1 MQKIVS
7 FYRKVFEQ
15 DISKYKQTHLYSS
28 SIKKRYFIPKVEEL
42 TTTDYPIIPIPEATA
57 LSFVKDMELNN
68 NQLQLKYYTLAR
80 LTKFSAFNTY
90 DVKRVYPLFEY
101 NAKIINKNDEYY
113 IELDLLSR
121 NSLTHNLDSKSKSLI
136 DFNRL
141 FKNPFINFDFVSELA
156 TYLEKNEDIN
166 SEELRL
172 FPTLW
177 SEKKI
182 KRKLNKLSN
191 GENVFIPCS
200 SLCLVEKQKYSF
212 STLEELKK
220 IEKNDSF
227 SITLNTVFERNKKN
241 TQEKTGVLCEELNN
255 WQKIAIENSNS
266 KVLSVISGPP
276 GTGKSF
282 TIANIAVEKISKQQ
296 SVIITAKNEEALEVI
311 AEKINNQLQINN
323 ITVLPSK
330 DNNLNELKNDLKF
343 ILGRSY
349 EKKFFSKVYIEN
361 DLKQINLNNK
371 QVQLATKEL
380 ENTFELEKTILKTI
394 NTNSF
399 TKQTSEEF
407 KKRIIKARGLKTL
420 PLWLKLQ
427 EYYQKSKDKREF
439 AIGTIERLAIYSK
452 EQKINSER
460 EHLKNYLKF
469 LRARDLNRKNELL
482 KVLNYQTI
490 LGTYPIWLVKT
501 SDIARV
507 FPLQKEMFDCL
518 IIDEASQCDTPSIIP
533 LLERSK
539 KCIVVGDLNQLGHI
553 SFVSKDVENKLKN
566 NIPTYDKHLC
576 KHRDYSFLKLV
587 YDNIDPQNIAYLSE
601 HFRSKHSI
609 IQFSNIEFYNDQLQI
624 LTKRPINDSNDVEFI
639 KCKGQENKSS
649 NQEEINLI
657 IQQIE
662 QIIEND
668 KKTPSLTNTS
678 IGVLSPFRNQV
689 DKLFSAIKESF
700 TINQIKTHKILVGT
714 AFSFQG
720 NERDIMMLSFVVD
733 DDSHTGS
740 LNYINRKDV
749 FNVSVTRARNKQLV
763 FHSFNPDKL
772 KSESVLGHYFSFYK
786 KYKKEYFVETENDD
800 YSSEIENFI
809 SDFGYDTWQ
818 NFEVSGVKIDV
829 LAQKN
834 NQYIAIDLIGFPGKI
849 GDFYPLERYKMLE
862 RGNIRL
868 FPLPYAYWL
877 YDKSLCLKAIE
888 QLCTSK

>member
-1 MQKIVS
+1 MQKIIS
-7 FYRKVFEQ
+7 FYSKVFEQ
-15 DISKYKQTHLYSS
+15 EITKSKQKHLYSS
-28 SIKKRYFIPKVEEL
+28 SIKKRYFIPKIEEL
-42 TTTDYPIIPIPEATA
+42 TTTDYPLFPIPEAKA
-57 LSFVKDMELNN
+57 LSFIKDIQLNN
-68 NQLQLKYYTLAR
+68 KQLELKYFTLFR

-90 DVKRVYPLFEY
+90 EVKRAYPLFEY
-101 NAKIINKNDEYY
+101 DAKIINKNEEYF

-121 NSLTHNLDSKSKSLI
+121 KSLNYNLDSKTKALI
-136 DFNRL
+136 DYDTL
-141 FKNPFINFDFVSELA
+141 FKNPFIDFDFVSKFA
-156 TYLEKNEDIN
+156 TYLEKDKNLD

-177 SEKKI
+177 SERKVKQ
-182 KRKLNKLSN
+182 KLNKIKN
-191 GENVFIPCS
+191 NENVFIPCS

-220 IEKNDSF
+220 IETYNSF
-227 SITLNTVFERNKKN
+227 SILLNTVFERNKKN
-241 TQEKTGVLCEELNN
+241 TIEKTGVICEDLNN
-255 WQKIAIENSNS
+255 WQKIALENSNS
-266 KVLSVISGPP
+266 KILSVISGPP

-311 AEKINNQLQINN
+311 EEKINHQLNVNN

-343 ILGRSY
+343 ILSRGYKRKNY
-349 EKKFFSKVYIEN
+349 LKNDIEK

-380 ENTFELEKTILKTI
+380 EDTFELEKTILKTI
-394 NTNSF
+394 NTNKF
-399 TKQTSEEF
+399 TKKTSEHF

-420 PLWLKLQ
+420 PLWLNLQ
-427 EYYQKSKDKREF
+427 KYYKKSKEKREF
-439 AIGTIERLAIYSK
+439 AIKTIEKLATYTKERKLIYD
-452 EQKINSER
+452 R

-469 LRARDLNRKNELL
+469 LRARNLNRKNELL
-482 KVLNYQTI
+482 RVLNYKTI

-507 FPLQKEMFDCL
+507 FPLKKEMFDCL

-539 KCIVVGDLNQLGHI
+539 KCIVVGDLNQLGHV
-553 SFVSKDVENKLKN
+553 SFLSKDVENKLKN
-566 NIPTYDKHLC
+566 NIPSYDQHLC
-576 KHRDYSFLKLV
+576 AHRDYSFLKLV

-601 HFRSKHSI
+601 HFRSKHGI
-609 IQFSNIEFYNDQLQI
+609 IQFSNKEFYNNELNI
-624 LTKRPINDSNDVEFI
+624 LTKRPLNDSNDVEFI
-639 KCKGQENKSS
+639 KCNGLENKSI
-649 NQEEINLI
+649 NQEEIKSI
-657 IQQIE
+657 IEHIK
-662 QIIEND
+662 QIIKND
-668 KKTPSLTNTS
+668 KESPNLNKPT

-689 DKLFSAIKESF
+689 DKLFSAIKNEF
-700 TINQIKTHKILVGT
+700 TINQIKAHKILVGT

-733 DDSHTGS
+733 DNSHTGS

-749 FNVSVTRARNKQLV
+749 FNVSVTRARYKQLV
-763 FHSFNPDKL
+763 FYSFNPINL
-772 KSESVLGHYFSFYK
+772 KSDSILEHYFNFYK
-786 KYKKEYFVETENDD
+786 KYKKEYFVETENNHYCD
-800 YSSEIENFI
+800 EIEQFV
-809 SDFGYDTWQ
+809 SKFGYDTWQ
-818 NFEVSGVKIDV
+818 NFEVSGVKIDI

-862 RGNIRL
+862 RGNIKL

-877 YDKSLCLKAIE
+877 YDKAFCLKAIE
-888 QLCTSK
+888 QLCILE